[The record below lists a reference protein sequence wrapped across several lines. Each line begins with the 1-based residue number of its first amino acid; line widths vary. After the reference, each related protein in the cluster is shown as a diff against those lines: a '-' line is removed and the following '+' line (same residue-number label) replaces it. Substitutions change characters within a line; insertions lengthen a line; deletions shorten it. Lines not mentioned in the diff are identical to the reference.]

1 MIEFLHT
8 HVSKPTRTEVHH
20 RHHYE
25 NECIH
30 GKKFDQKEG
39 QNEFREKI
47 NELLEVYQG
56 EYELSRSGE
65 IVSKP
70 DPGLKTIF
78 EAKIQSNDNMVTDRM
93 EAAIRKFR
101 KRGSTLDD
109 RRHAVRDL
117 ADVLENLRGEVKSK
131 LTKKDESDLFN
142 LANNF
147 GIRHNNDEQKT
158 DYDSKIWYSWMF
170 YYYLATIHA
179 CLRLKDRE

>member
-1 MIEFLHT
+1 MTERKYHSLRTGSNPNKDGCGLADLKDYFQRLYDDLSDRRYFAENLGFHCIEDGLFIGKVSDVDKEIFLKIRKRDLWPIKEHINDYEEDDLFDMIEFLHT

-70 DPGLKTIF
+70 DLG
-78 EAKIQSNDNMVTDRM
+78 
-93 EAAIRKFR
+93 
-101 KRGSTLDD
+101 
-109 RRHAVRDL
+109 
-117 ADVLENLRGEVKSK
+117 
-131 LTKKDESDLFN
+131 
-142 LANNF
+142 
-147 GIRHNNDEQKT
+147 
-158 DYDSKIWYSWMF
+158 
-170 YYYLATIHA
+170 
-179 CLRLKDRE
+179 